1 MLKTKERCS
10 INIDRFCLFRWCLMQ
25 IYEKNLSGAGFLARI
40 HADNLTYRAHL
51 HLCFN
56 PFFVWKAK
64 SSQFPGKSTY

>member
-1 MLKTKERCS
+1 
-10 INIDRFCLFRWCLMQ
+10 MQ